1 MMRQFSF
8 WMVGLTWVTGGFL
21 GEVAIAQTAP
31 ASILAQTQGNLTPA
45 MLKNAT
51 YQIPD
56 QGSFTLSNG
65 VYQSG
70 STKLTLTR
78 KMAIADVTGD
88 GVQDA
93 AAILALETGGSAT
106 FIYLAV
112 MASQGGKPANL
123 ETLLLGDR
131 VRVQSLTIKDGQVRV
146 QMLKHQSTD
155 PQCCPT
161 NLVTEVYRIDNTL
174 GKLAPMTLSES
185 QKQQIYVEDTPLPLI
200 DQIGNDNA
208 PYQPELG
215 EIQIKF

>member
-8 WMVGLTWVTGGFL
+8 WMLGLTLVTGGL
-21 GEVAIAQTAP
+21 TGEGAIAQSAP
-31 ASILAQTQGNLTPA
+31 AEVMAQTGGNLTPG

-70 STKLTLTR
+70 ATQLTLTR
-78 KMAIADVTGD
+78 KMAIGDVTGD

-93 AAILALETGGSAT
+93 AAILALETGGSGT

-123 ETLLLGDR
+123 DTLFLGDR
-131 VRVQSLTIKDGQVRV
+131 VRVQNLTIKNGQVRV
-146 QMLKHQSTD
+146 QMLKHKSTD

-161 NLVTEVYRIDNTL
+161 NLVTEVYQIDNSL
-174 GKLAPMTLSES
+174 GKLAPITLSES
-185 QKQQIYVEDTPLPLI
+185 QKQQIYVEDTPLPVI
-200 DQIGNDNA
+200 DKIDNDNA